1 MNKRIVFMGTTE
13 FSLKILKTLVDND
26 FNIVA
31 VYTRAPQPA
40 GRKYKICKT
49 VVHTYAETCNIPVY
63 TPSSLRS
70 TEAVEE
76 FRSLRPDVA
85 VVVAYGLIIPQT
97 VLDIPRYGCLN
108 IHASLLPRW
117 RGASP
122 IQSAILAGDSETG
135 ITIMKMDAG
144 IDTGDIVSMQNVKI
158 GNNTNAEQLSLQLSS
173 IGADMIVHTLNNLEA
188 SLNSACK
195 QPEEGAIYAKKITK
209 DFCKI
214 DWDCSKE
221 EIHRKI
227 MALSPV
233 PSAWTEISGVRFKI
247 HDANIWEHD
256 CDKSCG
262 TVFRTETKDMAIAC
276 KNGAVV
282 IKILQP
288 AGKKMMTGDS
298 FLLGHKELL

>member
-13 FSLKILKTLVDND
+13 FSLKILKALIDNG

-63 TPSSLRS
+63 TPSSLRNN
-70 TEAVEE
+70 EAAEE
-76 FRSLRPDVA
+76 FRSLCPNVA
-85 VVVAYGLIIPQT
+85 VVVAYGLIIPQN
-97 VLDIPRYGCLN
+97 VLDIPHYGCLN

-122 IQSAILAGDSETG
+122 IQSAILEGDSETG

-144 IDTGDIVSMQNVKI
+144 VDTGDIISMQSVKI
-158 GNNTNAEQLSLQLSS
+158 DDNTNAERLSLQLSS
-173 IGADMIVHTLNNLEA
+173 IGADMIVHTLQNLET
-188 SLNSACK
+188 SLNSAYK

-214 DWDCSKE
+214 DWNCSKE

-227 MALSPV
+227 MALSPA
-233 PSAWTEISGVRFKI
+233 PSAWTEVSGIRIKI
-247 HDANIWEHD
+247 QDATIWKHN
-256 CDKSCG
+256 CDNSCG
-262 TVFRTETKDMAIAC
+262 TVFQTETKDMAIAC
-276 KNGAVV
+276 KNGAL
-282 IKILQP
+282 IIRTLQP
-288 AGKKMMTGDS
+288 AGKKTMTGAS